1 MIVCHMTSLR
11 FLPSDRPRQRVYQ
24 LMQELK
30 VSKDGSD
37 AKKKAIGQF
46 WNAMYEDLLLLEKH
60 SKDPHPFHGTCY
72 ERCGG
77 TCVRHFDVAYWRWRI
92 SGYRSRHSANEC
104 GRIGRILSLVLVF
117 TAGFFK
123 MWRANQDGG
132 VSFYGTIMSI
142 ITHILGATLLLSNNE
157 GLLAVPKLF
166 GLLMSVFVLVGM
178 LRNVEDSIGI

>member
-1 MIVCHMTSLR
+1 MTSLR

-30 VSKDGSD
+30 VSKDGSA
-37 AKKKAIGQF
+37 AKKKAIARF
-46 WNAMYEDLLLLEKH
+46 WNTMYEDLLLLEKH

-72 ERCGG
+72 ERCGDR
-77 TCVRHFDVAYWRWRI
+77 CVRHFDVAYWRWRI
-92 SGYRSRHSANEC
+92 SGYRPRHSVNEC
-104 GRIGRILSLVLVF
+104 GRIGRIITLVF
-117 TAGFFK
+117 VFSAGVFK

-132 VSFYGTIMSI
+132 VSFYGTVLSI
-142 ITHILGATLLLSNNE
+142 ITHILGAILLISNDE

-166 GLLMSVFVLVGM
+166 GLLMSVFILVGM